1 MGARG
6 REKGGSSRCSSQ
18 TFELDLAC
26 YHFLVWTLRDAY
38 LGGEPRSRLKGA
50 VQGRRPLAPAECR
63 YSAFFCWRWNTH
75 GWYMLI
81 VSEWRREGAFTFEDD
96 RFLLDR
102 LSDCANI

>member
-1 MGARG
+1 M
-6 REKGGSSRCSSQ
+6 GSSRCSSQ

-63 YSAFFCWRWNTH
+63 YSVFFVGAGIRMVGTCSLFPNGAEKGRSRLKMTVSCWIGFPIARI
-75 GWYMLI
+75 Y
-81 VSEWRREGAFTFEDD
+81 EP
-96 RFLLDR
+96 
-102 LSDCANI
+102 